1 MVADVGMAPGIL
13 GTLSLHA
20 QPSIVENLS
29 EVHQSRPHYAA
40 TLSYHQY
47 IRMSELPESAESQ
60 GETSPRIPVKIEEF
74 CAALAMA
81 LICCITFANVLVRY
95 FTDVSFAFT
104 EEFSIF
110 LMVVLTL
117 AGASAAFVRNQ
128 HIRMTFITDRLPSGI
143 ARGVEFLVM
152 LLSAVMFAV
161 MAWYGSFL
169 FWDDWQYD
177 TTSPGIGIPQWIYTL
192 WLPVLSAVILLRI
205 IGRIIRLARDTTGR
219 AS

>member
-1 MVADVGMAPGIL
+1 
-13 GTLSLHA
+13 
-20 QPSIVENLS
+20 
-29 EVHQSRPHYAA
+29 
-40 TLSYHQY
+40 
-47 IRMSELPESAESQ
+47 MSELPETAESQ
-60 GETSPRIPVKIEEF
+60 GEAPPRVPVKIEEF
-74 CAALAMA
+74 CAALSMG

-128 HIRMTFITDRLPSGI
+128 HIRMTFITERLPSGI
-143 ARGVEFLVM
+143 ARGVEFFVM

-205 IGRIIRLARDTTGR
+205 IGRIVRLARDTTGS